1 MTHTQ
6 PARVS
11 RNGSTLQHDSSAQS
25 TLFRAKLEDLR
36 TQLVDLAFTL
46 ERRGQVE
53 AADVAIAAS
62 SRIAELC
69 EDGRL
74 QDSRVVALPV

>member
-1 MTHTQ
+1 MRRR
-6 PARVS
+6 PLAELP
-11 RNGSTLQHDSSAQS
+11 NEGSIMQHDSFAQS
-25 TLFRAKLEDLR
+25 MSIRDKLEHLR

-53 AADVAIAAS
+53 AADVAIATS

-69 EDGRL
+69 EDVGRPE
-74 QDSRVVALPV
+74 RCEVALPG